1 MSKLLDNLK
10 HYLENSSEEEPQ
22 KNWES
27 LEKFS
32 HIKPN
37 AKEYVNKMLKE
48 LNINE

>member
-1 MSKLLDNLK
+1 MSKLLNNLK
-10 HYLENSSEEEPQ
+10 HYLENSSEEELQ

>member
-1 MSKLLDNLK
+1 MSKLLDDLLN
-10 HYLENSSEEEPQ
+10 YLNNSNEEELQ

-37 AKEYVNKMLKE
+37 AKEYVDKMLKE
-48 LNINE
+48 LKINE

>member
-1 MSKLLDNLK
+1 MSKLLNNLID
-10 HYLENSSEEEPQ
+10 YLNNSSKEELQ
-22 KNWES
+22 KNWKS

-48 LNINE
+48 LNIKE